1 MDQKI
6 DVASYLRPAVLPEI
20 KNKVL
25 AVGPIREKFVPPV
38 PQRWIIAANKI
49 ATKRHSPAP
58 LFVGLILWQRLRMRK
73 RQPLRITKAVWSE
86 FESSRVAVR
95 RAPQSI
101 GGRRVNNREAIQAQV
116 AGNNDRNGGSVA
128 RQRLRLLVT

>member
-95 RAPQSI
+95 RALKALED
-101 GGRRVNNREAIQAQV
+101 GGLITVKRFKHRSPEITI
-116 AGNNDRNGGSVA
+116 
-128 RQRLRLLVT
+128 VTGDLSRGED